1 MSTADG
7 QTLVPANFAGAELPA
22 GREDNA
28 LLGLLARSVVHE
40 QAGAPIPM
48 ELLQFGFAAAASL
61 LLSALIA
68 ALMPS
73 PALVA
78 QAHFFLLFGDVAAT
92 LTRAL
97 QTLAPFALA
106 LGCGLLA
113 LNLVLESGRRHAAWR
128 YAIVGQAALGG
139 ACLSLDGMLLAIV
152 LFDLALSIMIAVA
165 FIVAIFLCIAG
176 ALSEL

>member
-1 MSTADG
+1 VSTADG
-7 QTLVPANFAGAELPA
+7 RALVSASFTGAELPA
-22 GREDNA
+22 RREENA

-40 QAGAPIPM
+40 QAGAPIPS
-48 ELLQFGFAAAASL
+48 ELLGFGFLAAAAL
-61 LLSALIA
+61 LLTALIA

-78 QAHFFLLFGDVAAT
+78 QAHFFLLLGGVAAT
-92 LTRAL
+92 LTGTLQAL
-97 QTLAPFALA
+97 GPFTLA

-128 YAIVGQAALGG
+128 YAIVGQAALGA
-139 ACLSLDGMLLAIV
+139 ACLSLDGLLLAII
-152 LFDLALSIMIAVA
+152 LLDLTLSIMIAVA
-165 FIVAIFLCIAG
+165 FVVVIFLCIGA